1 MPRTS
6 DSVPEKAPAIDG
18 DVLQDEQPDGVD
30 DSLILWFLSLTPL
43 ERLEWAEEMAGTV
56 LALREAREL

>member
-1 MPRTS
+1 MSRTS
-6 DSVPEKAPAIDG
+6 DSAPEGAPAIDG
-18 DVLQDEQPDGVD
+18 DALQDEPSDGVD

-43 ERLEWAEEMAGTV
+43 ERLEWAEEMADTV